1 MSHDQSRRSK
11 WSGEQLE
18 NSNAIDRFFGGAY
31 SLVISVVFM
40 EWHFFHCFQVDWN
53 LEVLVFV
60 EGGKPENPAKNPRS
74 RYENKQQTQLNW
86 RQLQNSNPDH
96 IGGRRALS
104 PLRHPC
110 PLVVGFLLYVARRMN
125 NKRFNFPF
133 RLFLSPFWHK
143 EKLIGR

>member
-1 MSHDQSRRSK
+1 MTNQGAPNGQFKCDRSFFRGCIQFSDFGSIYGVALFPLFSGRLEFRSVGFCGRR
-11 WSGEQLE
+11 
-18 NSNAIDRFFGGAY
+18 
-31 SLVISVVFM
+31 
-40 EWHFFHCFQVDWN
+40 
-53 LEVLVFV
+53 
-60 EGGKPENPAKNPRS
+60 KPENPAKNPRS

-96 IGGRRALS
+96 IGGRRAFS